1 MSGEPEG
8 NTVVRDTSRVRHRRC
23 GVVDPRHAWKLHVR
37 EPRGPV
43 VIRGQEG
50 ADRWEKA
57 MSYKT
62 HMYGSG
68 ESYNGI
74 VPAKR
79 SNEGRG
85 GPKEIVEGRL
95 LTKEN
100 MDVPNPYRT

>member
-1 MSGEPEG
+1 
-8 NTVVRDTSRVRHRRC
+8 
-23 GVVDPRHAWKLHVR
+23 
-37 EPRGPV
+37 
-43 VIRGQEG
+43 
-50 ADRWEKA
+50 